1 FDRAKKIECEL
12 DRCAQFTSR
21 SENLRSRAMAPNA
34 GARDLAI
41 GAKFRARGARSL
53 AREISFAIRA
63 NSDKFF
69 CALVLIAK

>member
-1 FDRAKKIECEL
+1 
-12 DRCAQFTSR
+12 
-21 SENLRSRAMAPNA
+21 MAPNA

-41 GAKFRARGARSL
+41 GAKFRARSARSL
-53 AREISFAIRA
+53 TREISFAIRA